1 MVQEAQPLSSASA
14 SAERIERIVREG
26 KAHEVPEM
34 PVEYRYL
41 DEQRKQQEIE
51 LKKEYAK
58 QEMALRRN
66 YATSLL
72 VILAVQIVVADVVFC
87 VFAALGEHWHLSD
100 GVIQIWLAA
109 AVVEV
114 IGVVA
119 VVTRHLF
126 PRRDGLGKLD
136 GSAGSLA
143 ER

>member
-1 MVQEAQPLSSASA
+1 MVEEVSSRDSASVA
-14 SAERIERIVREG
+14 SENVQRILREG
-26 KAHEVPEM
+26 KAHEAAEM

-41 DEQRKQQEIE
+41 DERWKQQEIE
-51 LKKEYAK
+51 LKKEYAH
-58 QEMALRRN
+58 QEMGLRRN

-72 VILAVQIVVADVVFC
+72 VILAVQIVVADIVFC
-87 VFAALGEHWHLSD
+87 VFAGLGEHWHLSD

-126 PRRDGLGKLD
+126 PRRDGLSKLD
-136 GSAGSLA
+136 GPSDSVA